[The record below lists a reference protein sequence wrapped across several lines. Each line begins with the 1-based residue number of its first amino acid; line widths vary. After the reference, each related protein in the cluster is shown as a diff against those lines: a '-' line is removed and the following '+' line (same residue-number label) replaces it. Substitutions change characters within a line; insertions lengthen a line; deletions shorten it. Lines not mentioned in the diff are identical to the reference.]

1 MKTRRA
7 PPVDVLADA
16 RRVIA
21 ANDRELALQLLL
33 KICSGG
39 ERTASLAQDGHESP
53 RRLFRRGTWSLSRRW
68 SSRDGLYRGDRGPVF
83 YGPAGIRAAVR

>member
-1 MKTRRA
+1 MKSAPTKEWITRIYGGSREPA
-7 PPVDVLADA
+7 LGSSLTYSP
-16 RRVIA
+16 RSGA
-21 ANDRELALQLLL
+21 A
-33 KICSGG
+33 
-39 ERTASLAQDGHESP
+39 ERTASLAQEGHESP